1 MWRKSLDTGEI
12 PPLLKIADVVPIFKN
27 GNRGV
32 PSNYRPVA
40 LTSHLIKVFEKVL
53 RKYIAAYMEENR
65 LFNSGQHGFRLGRS
79 CLSQLIAHFDHITR
93 LLESGQNLDVV
104 YLDFAKAFDN
114 VDFLVTMRKLHSIG
128 ISGKLGQWVY
138 SFLTKRK
145 QAVIVNGTKSNLSE
159 VSSGVPQGSVLGPLL
174 FLVLIGGIDKD
185 ITSTFVSSFADDTR
199 MAKGISSV
207 EDVETLQLDL
217 QSIYEWAE
225 ENNIEFNF
233 PKFETLRYGNDDDIK
248 ENTFYKTRCNE
259 KIKIVEH
266 AKDLGIIMSSSGN
279 FKQHIRTMV
288 DAAQQ
293 LCGWILRTFSTRKKD
308 PMLLL
313 WRSLIR
319 SKLEY
324 CCQLWSPTQSG
335 DIQSLEQVQRN
346 FIRKIKGIQHLSYWQ
361 QLQELSLY
369 SLERRRERYILLYIW
384 QIIEGKV
391 PNINSPD
398 HAGIKAAWHPR
409 RGRSCAIPGVS
420 LHAPKHFQS
429 LRYSSFGVVGPRLFN
444 VLPVNIRNISGCT
457 VETFKLHLMNLKL
470 EDTQL

>member
-1 MWRKSLDTGEI
+1 M
-12 PPLLKIADVVPIFKN
+12 KIADVVPIFKN

-53 RKYIAAYMEENR
+53 RKYIVAYMEENQ
-65 LFNSGQHGFRLGRS
+65 LFNSGQYGFRLGRS
-79 CLSQLIAHFDHITR
+79 CLNQLIAHFDHITR
-93 LLESGQNLDVV
+93 LLESGQNVDVA
-104 YLDFAKAFDN
+104 YLDFAKTFDK

-138 SFLTKRK
+138 SFLNERK
-145 QAVIVNGTKSNLSE
+145 QAVIVNGAKSNLSE

-174 FLVLIGGIDKD
+174 FLVLIGDIDKD
-185 ITSTFVSSFADDTR
+185 ITSTFVSSFAYDTR
-199 MAKGISSV
+199 VAKGISSV
-207 EDVETLQLDL
+207 EDVETLQLGI
-217 QSIYEWAE
+217 QYIYEWAE
-225 ENNIEFNF
+225 ENDMELNF
-233 PKFETLRYGNDDDIK
+233 PKFEILRYGNNDDIK
-248 ENTFYKTRCNE
+248 ENTFYKTKCKE
-259 KIKIVEH
+259 KMKIVEH
-266 AKDLGIIMSSSGN
+266 AKDLGVIMSSSGN

-293 LCGWILRTFSTRKKD
+293 LCGCILCTFSTRKKD

-324 CCQLWSPTQSG
+324 YCQLWSPTQTG

-361 QLQELSLY
+361 QLQELSLC

-384 QIIEGKV
+384 QIIDGKV
-391 PNINSPD
+391 PNIDSPD

-409 RGRSCAIPGVS
+409 RGRSCAVPGGKFARS
-420 LHAPKHFQS
+420 KALSKPKMFWS
-429 LRYSSFGVVGPRLFN
+429 CGAKAV
-444 VLPVNIRNISGCT
+444 
-457 VETFKLHLMNLKL
+457 
-470 EDTQL
+470 